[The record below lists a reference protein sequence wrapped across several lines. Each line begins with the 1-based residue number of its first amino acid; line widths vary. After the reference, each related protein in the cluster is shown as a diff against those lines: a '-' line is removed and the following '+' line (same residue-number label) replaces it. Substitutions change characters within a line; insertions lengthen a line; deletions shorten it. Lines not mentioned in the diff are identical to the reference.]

1 MQNPASISP
10 NWSSIPSLF
19 PKGGDGIAFE
29 RSKDRLCLFTLDNSG
44 PKSINELVLL
54 RSFSGLDWFGV
65 IMSCTIR
72 IAFSR
77 ESKFTA
83 LLCRL
88 ARTLRTLSIHDLINR
103 HHDFAHATRP
113 TARSRNH
120 SQSHGKKQT
129 IDRKQRLIQHKN
141 TSTQHHKTMG
151 RHLPSTHIFAHAQM
165 WTIYGANNKTN
176 SDKQQATIINSRQ
189 LPSVKSALTVQQRQ
203 RAQQDK
209 KELLA
214 EPQAPNRVRPQAS
227 NPDKKANK
235 TELQTRQ
242 HGQPT
247 KI

>member
-1 MQNPASISP
+1 M
-10 NWSSIPSLF
+10 
-19 PKGGDGIAFE
+19 
-29 RSKDRLCLFTLDNSG
+29 
-44 PKSINELVLL
+44 
-54 RSFSGLDWFGV
+54 
-65 IMSCTIR
+65 
-72 IAFSR
+72 
-77 ESKFTA
+77 
-83 LLCRL
+83 
-88 ARTLRTLSIHDLINR
+88 TLSIAIMI
-103 HHDFAHATRP
+103 
-113 TARSRNH
+113 SRTQQDQQQGAEITVNLME
-120 SQSHGKKQT
+120 KKQT
-129 IDRKQRLIQHKN
+129 IDRKQRLIQHRN

-165 WTIYGANNKTN
+165 RTIYGANNKTN

-189 LPSVKSALTVQQRQ
+189 LPSVKSALAVQQRQ
-203 RAQQDK
+203 RAQPDK